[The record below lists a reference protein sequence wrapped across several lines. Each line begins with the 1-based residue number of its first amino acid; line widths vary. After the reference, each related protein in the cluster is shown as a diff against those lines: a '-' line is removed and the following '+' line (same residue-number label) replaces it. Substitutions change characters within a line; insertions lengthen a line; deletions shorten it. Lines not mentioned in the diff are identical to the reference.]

1 MTSQYTTTPGGHRL
15 ALAVEYDGSA
25 FNGWQR
31 QQSPD
36 IPTVQAVL
44 ESAIGQV
51 ANEPVKTVCAGRTDS
66 GVHATCQVIHFE
78 AKIDRGEK
86 AWTRGVNSLLPE
98 SVRVIWATAVT
109 EDFHARFSATGRR
122 YVYLMHQTRTASAL
136 HAGKLTPVFHALDVE
151 AMNQGASC
159 LLGEQDFSSFRAAGC
174 QSRSPNREVFSA
186 EIRTRG
192 ELCYLDIHANAFL
205 QHMVRN
211 IMGTLLEVGRREK
224 PPQWV
229 AELLAAKDRTQAGVA
244 AAPDGLYLMQVDYPQ
259 EFALPE
265 TSRLP
270 LILGPR

>member
-1 MTSQYTTTPGGHRL
+1 MTDQDTTTTSGHRL
-15 ALAVEYDGSA
+15 ALALEYDGSA

-31 QQSPD
+31 QKSPE

-44 ESAIGQV
+44 ESALSQV
-51 ANEPVKTVCAGRTDS
+51 ANEPVKTICAGRTDS
-66 GVHATCQVIHFE
+66 GVHATCQVVHFE
-78 AKIDRGEK
+78 AEIDRGEK
-86 AWTRGVNSLLPE
+86 AWTRGVNSLLPG
-98 SVRVIWATAVT
+98 SVRVIWAKPVS

-122 YVYLMHQTRTASAL
+122 YVYLMHLTKTASAL
-136 HAGKLTPVFHALDVE
+136 HAGKLTSVFHAVDVA
-151 AMNQGASC
+151 AMNQGASY
-159 LLGEQDFSSFRAAGC
+159 LLGERDFSSFRAAGC

-186 EIRTRG
+186 EIRTQG

-259 EFALPE
+259 EFALPG

-270 LILGPR
+270 LILGPQ